1 MNRRNRAW
9 NLARVMSRRFVGA
22 PMRGCTES
30 GRVAYFRGSPTV
42 PRPGRTPVGGGH
54 SRLAEPTRSVLIV
67 DDEADIRSL
76 LKDLLTDEG
85 YKVSVAKSGAE
96 AVEQIQKARPD
107 LAMMDIKLPDQ
118 DGIGLLRTL
127 RREHPE
133 LEVIVMTAFGGSST
147 AIKAM
152 EHGAY
157 DYVTKPFDIDDLLAT
172 LKRVFE
178 HADMSSEVSALRLEL
193 GKREAER
200 ERIVG
205 SSKPMLEVFKLIGK
219 VAPSDATVLITGE
232 SGTGKELIAEALHRA
247 SKRNPHP
254 LVKVSCAALPET
266 LLETELF
273 GHEKGSFTGAMTM
286 RKGRFET
293 ANKGTIFLD
302 EIGEMTLGTQTK
314 LLRILQEREFERIG
328 SNTPIQI
335 DIRVIVATNRNLAEE
350 VDRGRFREDL
360 YYRLNVIHIH
370 MPPLRDRK
378 EDIPLL
384 VEHFLI
390 KYRHAPE
397 AIPTSITEE
406 ALQRLV
412 DYDWPGNVRE
422 LENVIERAVVLSR
435 GNPITVQNL
444 PFDDR
449 REAAD
454 RRRLAGRRSRMDDE
468 DLEADAVLADAKGVA
483 ASSNGGAGNGRSFKD
498 QVAALERQLIKEA
511 LDRADGNRSKAAE
524 ELGIYRRLLY
534 AKIKEYGLGE

>member
-1 MNRRNRAW
+1 
-9 NLARVMSRRFVGA
+9 LADSK
-22 PMRGCTES
+22 
-30 GRVAYFRGSPTV
+30 
-42 PRPGRTPVGGGH
+42 
-54 SRLAEPTRSVLIV
+54 RSVLVV
-67 DDEADIRSL
+67 DDEAAIRTL
-76 LKDLLTDEG
+76 LKDLLGEEG
-85 YKVSVAKSGAE
+85 YAVKLAKSGAE
-96 AVEQIQKARPD
+96 AIEQIAKDLPD
-107 LAMMDIKLPDQ
+107 LVMMDVQLPDQ
-118 DGIGLLRTL
+118 DGIGVLRQL
-127 RREHPE
+127 KREHPE

-219 VAPSDATVLITGE
+219 VAPSEATVLITGE

-302 EIGEMTLGTQTK
+302 EIGEMTPNTQTK

-328 SNTPIQI
+328 SNVPIKI
-335 DIRVIVATNRNLAEE
+335 DIRVITATNRNLADE
-350 VDRGRFREDL
+350 VNRGKFREDL

-378 EDIPLL
+378 EDIPML
-384 VEHFLI
+384 VEHFLV
-390 KYRHAPE
+390 KYRHAPG
-397 AIPTSITEE
+397 AIPTTITEE
-406 ALQRLV
+406 ALQQLV
-412 DYDWPGNVRE
+412 AYDWPGNVRE
-422 LENVIERAVVLSR
+422 LENAIERAVVLSR
-435 GNPITVQNL
+435 GNPITLEHL
-444 PFDDR
+444 PMGDALEARDR
-449 REAAD
+449 A
-454 RRRLAGRRSRMDDE
+454 RLTERRSRLDQDE
-468 DLEADAVLADAKGVA
+468 ADLLDRRDELDADEEEADAA
-483 ASSNGGAGNGRSFKD
+483 ATAGNGAAAGNGGTFKHR
-498 QVAALERQLIKEA
+498 VEALERQLIKEA
-511 LDRADGNRSKAAE
+511 LDRAGGNRTKAAD

>member
-1 MNRRNRAW
+1 
-9 NLARVMSRRFVGA
+9 MSD
-22 PMRGCTES
+22 S
-30 GRVAYFRGSPTV
+30 Q
-42 PRPGRTPVGGGH
+42 
-54 SRLAEPTRSVLIV
+54 RSVLVV
-67 DDEADIRSL
+67 DDEPEIQSL
-76 LKDLLTDEG
+76 LEDLLGEEG
-85 YKVSVAKSGAE
+85 YAVRTAATGADAIAE
-96 AVEQIQKARPD
+96 IEKDQPD
-107 LAMMDIKLPDQ
+107 LVMMDVKLPDQ

-127 RREHPE
+127 KRTHGEV
-133 LEVIVMTAFGGSST
+133 EVIVMTAFGGSST

-302 EIGEMTLGTQTK
+302 EIGEMTPGTQTK

-328 SNTPIQI
+328 SNVPIKI
-335 DIRVIVATNRNLAEE
+335 DIRVITATNRNLADE
-350 VDRGRFREDL
+350 VNKGKFREDL

-370 MPPLRDRK
+370 MPPLRERK
-378 EDIPLL
+378 DDIPLL
-384 VEHFLI
+384 VEHFLV
-390 KYRHAPE
+390 KFRYAAG
-397 AIPTSITEE
+397 AIPTSISEE

-422 LENVIERAVVLSR
+422 LENAIERAVVLSR
-435 GNPITVQNL
+435 GNPITLEHL
-444 PFDDR
+444 PFGDR
-449 REAAD
+449 REARD
-454 RRRLAGRRSRMDDE
+454 RKRLAERRSRLEDDE
-468 DLEADAVLADAKGVA
+468 ADLSERRDRLEADVAKAEADAVLA
-483 ASSNGGAGNGRSFKD
+483 NGNGSSTFKD
-498 QVAALERQLIKEA
+498 RVATLERQLIKEA
-511 LDRADGNRSKAAE
+511 LDRAGGNRTKAAD

-534 AKIKEYGLGE
+534 AKIKEYGLEE